1 MKVENEDYV
10 TCKPQMRGNDEKKRM
25 EDLEVKTILT
35 LKLQMKVK
43 LLDDNCKDKELMLH
57 NEMDYEIQNEDY
69 MI

>member
-57 NEMDYEIQNEDY
+57 NEMDYEI
-69 MI
+69 